1 LRRKLTSF
9 FFAVLLA
16 LAAAGVAAAG
26 NGGFAPVA
34 PASPNATHIQHA
46 YFLIF
51 GFTAAIFILVEALLV
66 VFVLKYRSRGRGRA
80 VEGAQVHGNTRLELI
95 WTAFPIVILAI
106 IAGFVFYQLP
116 SITSAPAAADP
127 IHITVEGHQYYWQ
140 FDYTDTPD
148 KARSIGTL
156 HVPAGAVVDLK
167 VVSPDVIHSWWI
179 PALGGKIQAIPGHPN
194 HTWFQATKQGSFQ
207 GQCAELCGAFHAS
220 MHAAVQSESQKAYRH
235 YLATWKETIGKQIW
249 NGVCATCHGNLGQG
263 GFGPQI
269 NNNSILAQ
277 PGALSSIVHNG
288 ITGSL
293 GTMPPVADTWSAEEF
308 DALAAYVKKNIYKPT
323 PTGATSGG

>member
-1 LRRKLTSF
+1 
-9 FFAVLLA
+9 
-16 LAAAGVAAAG
+16 
-26 NGGFAPVA
+26 
-34 PASPNATHIQHA
+34 
-46 YFLIF
+46 
-51 GFTAAIFILVEALLV
+51 
-66 VFVLKYRSRGRGRA
+66 
-80 VEGAQVHGNTRLELI
+80 
-95 WTAFPIVILAI
+95 
-106 IAGFVFYQLP
+106 
-116 SITSAPAAADP
+116 
-127 IHITVEGHQYYWQ
+127 
-140 FDYTDTPD
+140 
-148 KARSIGTL
+148 
-156 HVPAGAVVDLK
+156 
-167 VVSPDVIHSWWI
+167 
-179 PALGGKIQAIPGHPN
+179 
-194 HTWFQATKQGSFQ
+194 
-207 GQCAELCGAFHAS
+207 